1 MADRMKRACL
11 APWALIALLPLSIEA
26 ARAQDL
32 AAAIA
37 DPTRP
42 PTGVAEPAADAG
54 AARGRVLQSVLIP
67 SKGRPQAVIDG
78 QQVGL
83 GQHYGDARLV
93 KVSEREVVL
102 EGPQGI
108 ERLPLTPGV
117 EKTNISNEHLTRG
130 ANKAS
135 APKPARNEGKP

>member
-1 MADRMKRACL
+1 MKRAWL
-11 APWALIALLPLSIEA
+11 ALWGLGVLLPLSIDA
-26 ARAQDL
+26 AQAQNL

-42 PTGVAEPAADAG
+42 PAAFAEPAADPG

-67 SKGRPQAVIDG
+67 RKGKPRAVIDG

-93 KVSEREVVL
+93 KISEREVVL

-108 ERLPLTPGV
+108 ERLQLTPGV
-117 EKTNISNEHLTRG
+117 EKMNISNESVTRRV
-130 ANKAS
+130 NKA
-135 APKPARNEGKP
+135 PVPEPARGEGKP